1 MTDIIKIAL
10 LVLFIG
16 IAPLPLT
23 AQKLGRIPQ
32 KAIAKSVHYDVPSG
46 YQQLGSTDLYYNIKI
61 GGIDAGSVS
70 IGSIDLIGKF
80 GNQFYSST
88 YSDNGYVVAM
98 HVEGQPAVFADCK
111 NGTIVDGVVFS
122 ASIEPQGEMAKMVYT
137 ITNTNDSIDK
147 IVSVGA
153 YDDAYVGNTI
163 NASIAE
169 KKDLFDHVYG
179 ISLSDRAGAQ
189 LCVIFGSGLVGVTG
203 VDDYWYGSYSTNTS
217 AEMMAGNYNGE
228 YDSNY
233 MVENGTY
240 DCGIGW
246 CWKNRLVQAGTS
258 ITLSYLIA
266 IGDVNLEPNSSFEVT
281 PEDPD
286 GWNDLSRPHRLTLEG
301 EYESPAGQ
309 NGKIQYSVEDSDEWL
324 DLTDEIESGSTFTAS
339 LVAMFD
345 ANKENHTIRFRTMDA
360 VGNTSMLTPIIY
372 KDVSYHPV
380 AGIEDKV
387 YSWGDSIYQTNL
399 TCDLPVDQYTIAGY
413 RNNVNAGIATFNIE
427 GVFPYSIGRKT
438 YSYTINPLPL
448 DGQILLEQNQFVYDG
463 NSHCP
468 TWSFSNDIF
477 NTLEIEK
484 DYTLLWSD
492 NVVPGTAEL
501 RIIGKGNFSNEVAA
515 NFFIDKAQL
524 RTDLYTVTLPNEDVT
539 FDDNSH
545 GASVST
551 SQGVGVPTIYYTP
564 AGETSLSEVAPKDN
578 GTYDIYVEF
587 ADGELY
593 YGKGA
598 EKIFTFTIYQFDET
612 DWATLQAITL
622 ALLDRGWATPWDLSG
637 GIVSASKL
645 AGLTIEHGKV
655 VGLDLSGASFSGQF
669 PVELLAL
676 KNLGTLTL
684 SNNSFEGAIET
695 VAAYIQQNP
704 GFGATITELNIANN
718 SFSGNLGVM
727 AACFP
732 NLTSI
737 DASGNHLS
745 DIYPMISE
753 KVVSLDVSGQ
763 TIDRTIDYNL
773 SNTSIEDL
781 AQQIPTI
788 LLYNHQTQSY
798 TMPLNLQCSMED
810 GFGMTIS
817 YVNGHIAMSNVSDQN
832 AYHGES
838 GDVIDII
845 ALNGDSS
852 KANSSLKL
860 KLMFEEGDAN
870 FNGQIDILDLQSAIA
885 FMFDEYVNKPFNFT
899 AANLWKDESINV
911 QDAVCIVNKVL
922 ETLPNESRTKHKV
935 KRINNEVES
944 EYEATVVIADGQLLI
959 HTDKP
964 IAAFDIIFNNCQTID
979 LGPLQA
985 IYNLEYTL
993 KKTASGIRVI
1003 AYSLSGT
1010 TIPKGTHS
1018 IGNTDS
1024 ESVSYAML
1032 ADAGANEITTSISHE
1047 ILSNIN
1053 PIIESNNIEI
1063 LLDGIHVSTSVKEDL
1078 HCDIYNIQGECLL
1091 SATKTHPNGQT
1102 TIPFMFRLRQPYI
1115 IVVTID
1121 GKIVMNKKILMTK

>member
-1 MTDIIKIAL
+1 M
-10 LVLFIG
+10 
-16 IAPLPLT
+16 
-23 AQKLGRIPQ
+23 
-32 KAIAKSVHYDVPSG
+32 
-46 YQQLGSTDLYYNIKI
+46 
-61 GGIDAGSVS
+61 
-70 IGSIDLIGKF
+70 
-80 GNQFYSST
+80 
-88 YSDNGYVVAM
+88 
-98 HVEGQPAVFADCK
+98 
-111 NGTIVDGVVFS
+111 
-122 ASIEPQGEMAKMVYT
+122 
-137 ITNTNDSIDK
+137 
-147 IVSVGA
+147 
-153 YDDAYVGNTI
+153 
-163 NASIAE
+163 
-169 KKDLFDHVYG
+169 
-179 ISLSDRAGAQ
+179 
-189 LCVIFGSGLVGVTG
+189 
-203 VDDYWYGSYSTNTS
+203 
-217 AEMMAGNYNGE
+217 
-228 YDSNY
+228 
-233 MVENGTY
+233 
-240 DCGIGW
+240 
-246 CWKNRLVQAGTS
+246 
-258 ITLSYLIA
+258 
-266 IGDVNLEPNSSFEVT
+266 
-281 PEDPD
+281 
-286 GWNDLSRPHRLTLEG
+286 
-301 EYESPAGQ
+301 
-309 NGKIQYSVEDSDEWL
+309 
-324 DLTDEIESGSTFTAS
+324 
-339 LVAMFD
+339 
-345 ANKENHTIRFRTMDA
+345 
-360 VGNTSMLTPIIY
+360 
-372 KDVSYHPV
+372 
-380 AGIEDKV
+380 
-387 YSWGDSIYQTNL
+387 
-399 TCDLPVDQYTIAGY
+399 
-413 RNNVNAGIATFNIE
+413 
-427 GVFPYSIGRKT
+427 
-438 YSYTINPLPL
+438 PL

-587 ADGELY
+587 DDGELY

-612 DWATLQAITL
+612 DWATLQAITP

-655 VGLDLSGASFSGQF
+655 VGLDLSGASLSGQF

-676 KNLGTLTL
+676 KNLGILTL

-695 VAAYIQQNP
+695 VAPYIQQNL
-704 GFGATITELNIANN
+704 GVGATITELNIANN

-745 DIYPMISE
+745 DIYPMISG

-860 KLMFEEGDAN
+860 KLIFEAGDAN
-870 FNGQIDILDLQSAIA
+870 FVNGLDITDLQSTILYA
-885 FMFDEYVNKPFNFT
+885 FSDYPSWLPFNFT
-899 AANLWKDESINV
+899 AADTYLDHLINV
-911 QDAVCIVNKVL
+911 QDVV
-922 ETLPNESRTKHKV
+922 
-935 KRINNEVES
+935 
-944 EYEATVVIADGQLLI
+944 ATVNLLLNI
-959 HTDKP
+959 PTIKSSCRMAALNSKYTDDDNNNQIWIENGRIIIKNDTP
-964 IAAFDIIFNNCQTID
+964 IAAMSIDIDSSAEFDLTKFGMSSVSN
-979 LGPLQA
+979 GPR
-985 IYNLEYTL
+985 T
-993 KKTASGIRVI
+993 I
-1003 AYSLSGT
+1003 AYSLSGGQ
-1010 TIPKGTHS
+1010 IPEG
-1018 IGNTDS
+1018 I
-1024 ESVSYAML
+1024 
-1032 ADAGANEITTSISHE
+1032 NEIGTCRS
-1047 ILSNIN
+1047 
-1053 PIIESNNIEI
+1053 
-1063 LLDGIHVSTSVKEDL
+1063 D
-1078 HCDIYNIQGECLL
+1078 
-1091 SATKTHPNGQT
+1091 A
-1102 TIPFMFRLRQPYI
+1102 
-1115 IVVTID
+1115 
-1121 GKIVMNKKILMTK
+1121 KILNVALSTDKAQSIDISIKHNDSSSLDKVISDRNNTYEIYTPDGVRLPALRKGINIIKYPDNRISKIYVR

>member
-1 MTDIIKIAL
+1 MSLNIYKVAVCAL
-10 LVLFIG
+10 SLLILHM
-16 IAPLPLT
+16 PLCIN
-23 AQKLGRIPQ
+23 AQNAKPK
-32 KAIAKSVHYDVPSG
+32 KAIARSVYYGIPDG
-46 YQQLGSTDLYYNIKI
+46 YSQLGNTDLFYRQTSN
-61 GGIDAGSVS
+61 
-70 IGSIDLIGKF
+70 SIDFVGRF
-80 GNQFYSST
+80 SSQYYSST
-88 YSDNGYVVAM
+88 YSDGGYKLAIQVGNNSATQVDCLYGTTIGGVNCSISVA
-98 HVEGQPAVFADCK
+98 
-111 NGTIVDGVVFS
+111 
-122 ASIEPQGEMAKMVYT
+122 PQGELGRVIYT
-137 ITNTNDSIDK
+137 VTNSNTEDV
-147 IVSVGA
+147 IVSLGTHADVMIGSNDRA
-153 YDDAYVGNTI
+153 PISRRIDTIGNTYGLTMKDG
-163 NASIAE
+163 NGAE
-169 KKDLFDHVYG
+169 
-179 ISLSDRAGAQ
+179 
-189 LCVIFGSGLVGVTG
+189 LCVLFGSGLVGVNSISDFWFG
-203 VDDYWYGSYSTNTS
+203 GYYTNNYPDQ
-217 AEMMAGNYNGE
+217 MVGNYTAGD
-228 YDSNY
+228 YY
-233 MVENGTY
+233 MVENGSY
-240 DCGIGW
+240 DSGMGW
-246 CWKNRLVQAGTS
+246 CWKERTIPANSSVEF
-258 ITLSYLIA
+258 SYLI
-266 IGDVNLEPNSSFEVT
+266 GVGEVNLEPNSSFEVT

-309 NGKIQYSVEDSDEWL
+309 NGKIQYAVEDSEEWL

-372 KDVSYHPV
+372 KDVSYHPIT
-380 AGIEDKV
+380 GIEEKE
-387 YSWGDSIYQTNL
+387 YNWGDSIYQSNL
-399 TCDLPVDQYTIAGY
+399 SCDLPIDQYSIDSY
-413 RNNVNAGIATFNIE
+413 KNNRNAGIASFNIE
-427 GVFPYSIGRKT
+427 GVFPYSIGKKT
-438 YSYTINPLPL
+438 YHFNINPLPL
-448 DGQILLEQNQFVYDG
+448 SGQIMLEQDQFVYDG
-463 NSHCP
+463 THHCP
-468 TWSFSNDIF
+468 SWSFSNTDL
-477 NTLEIEK
+477 NSLDRDT
-484 DYTLLWSD
+484 DYTVSWL
-492 NVVPGTAEL
+492 NNIVPGTAEL
-501 RIIGKGNFSNEVAA
+501 HISGKGNFTNELISS
-515 NFFIDKAQL
+515 FYIDKAQL
-524 RTDLYTVTLPNEDVT
+524 RTDLYSVTLPNEDVT

-564 AGETSLSEVAPKDN
+564 AGENSLSEVAPKNN

-612 DWATLQAITL
+612 DWATLQAITP

-655 VGLDLSGASFSGQF
+655 VGLDLSGASLSGQF

-676 KNLGTLTL
+676 KNLRTLTL
-684 SNNSFEGAIET
+684 FNNSFEGAIET

-704 GFGATITELNIANN
+704 GVGATITELNIANN

-732 NLTSI
+732 NLISI
-737 DASGNHLS
+737 DASGNQLS
-745 DIYPMISE
+745 DIYPMISG
-753 KVVSLDVSGQ
+753 KVLSLDVSGQ

-838 GDVIDII
+838 GDVIDVI
-845 ALNGDSS
+845 ALNGDPS

-935 KRINNEVES
+935 KRVNNEVES
-944 EYEATVVIADGQLLI
+944 EYEATVAIADGQLLI

-964 IAAFDIIFNNCQTID
+964 VAAFDIIFNNCQTID
-979 LGPLQA
+979 LDPLKA

-1003 AYSLSGT
+1003 AYSLTGA
-1010 TIPKGTHS
+1010 TIPAGNHS

-1053 PIIESNNIEI
+1053 SIIESNDIEI
-1063 LLDGIHVSTSVKEDL
+1063 LLDGIHVSTPVKENL
-1078 HCDIYNIQGECLL
+1078 HCNIYNIQGERLL
-1091 SATKTHPNGQT
+1091 SATKTNTNGQT

-1115 IVVTID
+1115 VVVTID
-1121 GKIVMNKKILMTK
+1121 GKIVMNEKILMTK

>member
-1 MTDIIKIAL
+1 M
-10 LVLFIG
+10 
-16 IAPLPLT
+16 PLT